1 MRCQLE
7 KRQSPIL
14 YNFDRGESMNKVIR
28 LAFYALANTMFAL
41 VLTACATSPLGRSQL
56 TLFSEDAMAE
66 MGATAFQDIKSKEKS
81 EPNVQILRYVSC
93 VADHVVA
100 ALPADQRHDWE
111 VRVFADDEL
120 NAFALPGRKI
130 GVYDGMLKAAQNQ
143 HQLAT
148 VIGHEV
154 AHVLAQHG
162 NERIS
167 TNFAAETGLQIAS
180 AFAGDPGSA
189 QSQTIMALLGVGTQ
203 VGVLLPFSRAQESEA
218 DILGLDLMASA
229 GFEPAAGVEL
239 WQNMAALSKGQPPQF
254 LSTHPGTSNRI
265 RAIQG
270 HLPQATQ
277 LQQTAHTR
285 GIRPNC
291 RI

>member
-180 AFAGDPGSA
+180 AFAGNPGSA

-239 WQNMAALSKGQPPQF
+239 WQNMAALSEGKPPEF
-254 LSTHPGTSNRI
+254 LSTHPGTNDRI
-265 RAIQG
+265 SALRD
-270 HLPQATQ
+270 HLPQATR
-277 LQQTAHTR
+277 LQQTAHAR

-291 RI
+291 RS

>member
-1 MRCQLE
+1 
-7 KRQSPIL
+7 
-14 YNFDRGESMNKVIR
+14 MNMVIR
-28 LAFYALANTMFAL
+28 LTIYALASTISAL

-81 EPNVQILRYVSC
+81 EPDAQISRYVNC
-93 VADHVVA
+93 VADQIVA
-100 ALPADQRHDWE
+100 ALPADQRRDWE

-162 NERIS
+162 NERMS

-229 GFEPAAGVEL
+229 GFEPAASVEL
-239 WQNMAALSKGQPPQF
+239 WQNMAALSEGRPPQF
-254 LSTHPGTSNRI
+254 LSTHPGTDNRI
-265 RAIQG
+265 RALQD
-270 HLPQATQ
+270 HLPQATK
-277 LQQTAHTR
+277 LQQTAQAR

-291 RI
+291 RS